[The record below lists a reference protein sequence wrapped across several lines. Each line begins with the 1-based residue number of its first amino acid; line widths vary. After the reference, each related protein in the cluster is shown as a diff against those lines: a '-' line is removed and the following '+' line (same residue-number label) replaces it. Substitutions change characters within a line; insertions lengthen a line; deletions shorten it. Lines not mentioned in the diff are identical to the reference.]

1 MPVFSDTLSNDDKA
15 FFNNVFNDMASIEKD
30 CIITKLNAGAKQE
43 NIKFPSLYREKI
55 NERLV
60 KILSCHD
67 DYKLLNLLH
76 QNNIF
81 GGKDND

>member
-1 MPVFSDTLSNDDKA
+1 MPVFSDMLSNDDKA
-15 FFNNVFNDMASIEKD
+15 FFNNIFNEMVNIEED
-30 CIITKLNAGAKQE
+30 CITTKLNAGAKQE
-43 NIKFPSLYREKI
+43 NIKFPSIYREKI

-60 KILSCHD
+60 KILSCND